1 MVVREKVNHTQ
12 RVIEIGKTIKQ
23 DLEDI
28 MTLASKY
35 DDVLAFE
42 EKTSEI
48 SALVSQLY
56 LGYIEDAAEEMDFM
70 NDMED

>member
-1 MVVREKVNHTQ
+1 MVVREKVSHTQ